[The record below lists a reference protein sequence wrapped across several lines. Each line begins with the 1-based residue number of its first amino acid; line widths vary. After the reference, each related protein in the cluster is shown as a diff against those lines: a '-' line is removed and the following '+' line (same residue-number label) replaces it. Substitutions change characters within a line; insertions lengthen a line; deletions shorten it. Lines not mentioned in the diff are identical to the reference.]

1 MNRSYTV
8 VYFEQLHRGSV
19 TEVGIISERRRDVM
33 AKAGEVSFLGNSRTV
48 YKFGVYTL
56 DTNFTDIGA
65 VYIFCSTNAKGQHQP
80 RYVGA
85 TGELGHHI
93 QDHSQWLRNDPVARS
108 GALAMPA
115 AIADV
120 RPD

>member
-1 MNRSYTV
+1 
-8 VYFEQLHRGSV
+8 
-19 TEVGIISERRRDVM
+19 M

-93 QDHSQWLRNDPVARS
+93 QDYNQWPRIRQCDVKCICVRVDKSESSRASIASDLIAYYNPVGNS
-108 GALAMPA
+108 G
-115 AIADV
+115 
-120 RPD
+120 